1 LPFIWK
7 IKHTKPFY
15 LVLSSSYFLTFTHK
29 KLFPP
34 LLLPFFLLFIPSF
47 FYHVLYFLLYAAKP
61 FNWKGILLGTNI
73 LRVNLLF
80 WLGLYCLGK
89 KLDDY
94 VLDRGVDQRLEMTCY
109 NYWNFSY
116 WFYLLEVRSKFR
128 KLYSSRVLSL

>member
-1 LPFIWK
+1 MKNKTHQAFLSCS
-7 IKHTKPFY
+7 
-15 LVLSSSYFLTFTHK
+15 LSSSYFLTFTHK

-61 FNWKGILLGTNI
+61 FNWKGILVGTNI

-128 KLYSSRVLSL
+128 KLYSSRVSSL